1 MAFDKITPE
10 EAASIIEN
18 GATLG
23 LSGFTAPGTPKG
35 VTEGVAA
42 KAKKEHE
49 AGREYK
55 VNIFTG
61 ASTNRH
67 VDTILS
73 EYNAIN
79 MRAPY

>member
-49 AGREYK
+49 AGR
-55 VNIFTG
+55 V
-61 ASTNRH
+61 
-67 VDTILS
+67 
-73 EYNAIN
+73 
-79 MRAPY
+79 